1 MTTLTVRPV
10 ASGWAVTVAGVA
22 NEMMFRSGAAAEAAA
37 RRLAER
43 LAAKGEPSKLV
54 IRLRDGSVAGRFL
67 FPPRAP
73 KPAAPRWR
81 EAA

>member
-1 MTTLTVRPV
+1 MTTVAVRPA
-10 ASGWAVTVAGVA
+10 ASGWAVSIVGVA

-43 LAAKGEPSKLV
+43 LAAEGEPSKLV

-67 FPPRAP
+67 FPPRIAQ
-73 KPAAPRWR
+73 PAAPRWR